1 MPEATDDDYALP
13 SMVEGA
19 IEIWEWEDGCVSC
32 AMHNISAQALMDA
45 IAYLQD
51 RLVEAQGN
59 APTLH

>member
-1 MPEATDDDYALP
+1 MLEPTDDDHSLP
-13 SMVEGA
+13 STVEGS

-45 IAYLQD
+45 IDFLQQQ
-51 RLVEAQGN
+51 LVAAQEN